1 MNHVARMQVLGGP
14 KQLIQNVLLVHF
26 LEDVTTFDDV
36 VQVRVYQN
44 GKFRLDQK
52 QDWSILLPI
61 YSNTR

>member
-36 VQVRVYQN
+36 VQVRVYKN

-52 QDWSILLPI
+52 QD
-61 YSNTR
+61 